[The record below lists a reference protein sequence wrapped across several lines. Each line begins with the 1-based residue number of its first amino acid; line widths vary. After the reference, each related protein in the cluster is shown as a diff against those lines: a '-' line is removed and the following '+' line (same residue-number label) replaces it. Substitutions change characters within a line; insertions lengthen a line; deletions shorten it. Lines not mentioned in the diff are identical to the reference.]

1 MDGNENAEYRALA
14 VESTQLKSEMDSSNN
29 KSFQK
34 QKSVMSTTHLQSP
47 STSEAGPTFP
57 PSTYSEVYNA
67 YRPKLQKQ
75 ESLPL
80 RGISPSSVNTSQ
92 SMPFNQPKLSNGK
105 IEYPSS
111 EGMQTLKLNHGKLF
125 L

>member
-1 MDGNENAEYRALA
+1 MVDGNENAKCEA
-14 VESTQLKSEMDSSNN
+14 VTVETIQLKSDMDSSNN

-34 QKSVMSTTHLQSP
+34 QKSVMNTIHIQSP

-57 PSTYSEVYNA
+57 SSTYSEVYKA

-80 RGISPSSVNTSQ
+80 RGISSSSVNTSQ
-92 SMPFNQPKLSNGK
+92 SMPFTQPKLSNGK
-105 IEYPSS
+105 IECPSS
-111 EGMQTLKLNHGKLF
+111 EGMQTLNLIYRTF
-125 L
+125 P